1 MVYEVIENGKTK
13 VITAD
18 YFDAQHL
25 NTVYQTLVERIFG
38 AKMPASKG
46 DFIDVGR
53 RLLSSEKMVQTME
66 VAIGFTEVVLREEYH
81 HRKQLL
87 KLNNLIKSAIFLT
100 MPELAASGKP
110 EDIEYMQG
118 LNDVYWRLLLEEA
131 RGKQVDSY
139 FLYLEKNREPKDKFY
154 QPRRAVFR
162 RHGITQALQSMIDD
176 EYDILCLS
184 LPPGTGKTTAE
195 KYFNSAVIGW
205 FPKDYNLFYSHSG
218 DITRMYYDGVY
229 QICTD
234 SLTYTWKEIFPD
246 LKVTSTNAKMQQFN
260 IGTYKPFPSLQTASV
275 GSENAGKVRA
285 SKFLLVDDMIG
296 KLEEALNKNQL
307 DKLWGAYSVD
317 ATQRITVDT
326 SGKPCKEIHI
336 ATRWSVHDVIGR
348 LQRAYENNPRFKAI
362 AVPATYTDENGE
374 DHSNFDYDI
383 GGMSIDF
390 FRKQQSIM
398 DDISYRCLYMQQ
410 PIEREGLL
418 YHEEDLRR
426 YLSLPI
432 TEPDAVIGICDTK
445 NTGSDYM
452 FLPCFYK
459 YGDDYYLVD
468 CVCDQTTDFDVQYMK
483 MVQLI
488 VGNRM
493 QMLEVESNQGGKA
506 IGTTLIEKIRENGWE
521 CNITLKPTETNKEA
535 RIIANSYWVKQKVLF
550 KDKTLYTPKS
560 DYGRMM
566 TELVSWTQTG
576 KNPHDDIPDGLANF
590 ALYIANGSA
599 IAKVEAMAI
608 PW

>member
-1 MVYEVIENGKTK
+1 MAVTVIENGKEK
-13 VITAD
+13 IITVEI
-18 YFDAQHL
+18 FDNQDL
-25 NTVYQTLVERIFG
+25 NIVYQVLIDRIFG
-38 AKMPASKG
+38 NKLPEKKS
-46 DFIDVGR
+46 DFIKLGMGLVKD
-53 RLLSSEKMVQTME
+53 EMMAKTIE
-66 VAIGFTEVVLREEYH
+66 TAIGFTEVVLRDEYH
-81 HRKQLL
+81 HRKECL

-100 MPELAASGKP
+100 MPELAKSDD
-110 EDIEYMQG
+110 EDDFELMQK
-118 LNDVYWRLLLEEA
+118 LNDIYWRMLLEEA
-131 RGKQVDSY
+131 RGRQVDSY
-139 FLYLEKNREPKDKFY
+139 FLYLEKNRDPKDKFY

-162 RHGITQALQSMIDD
+162 KHGITQALQSMIDD
-176 EYDILCLS
+176 EYDVLCLS

-195 KYFNSAVIGW
+195 KFFNSAVIGW

-229 QICTD
+229 QIVTD
-234 SLTYTWKEIFPD
+234 TLTYTWREIFPE

-326 SGKPCKEIHI
+326 DGKPCKEIHI

-348 LQRAYENNPRFKAI
+348 LQRAYEGNPRFKAI
-362 AVPATYTDENGE
+362 AVPATGTGKDGE
-374 DHSNFDYDI
+374 EVSNFNYDI
-383 GGMSIDF
+383 GGMDVDF
-390 FRKQQSIM
+390 FKKQQAIM

-418 YHEEDLRR
+418 YHEEEVRR
-426 YLSLPI
+426 YLSLPLR
-432 TEPDAVIGICDTK
+432 EPDAVLGICDTK
-445 NTGSDYM
+445 NTGTDYM
-452 FLPCFYK
+452 FLPCCYQ
-459 YGDDYYLVD
+459 YGEDYYLVD
-468 CVCDQTTDFDVQYMK
+468 CVCDQTTDFNVQYMK
-483 MVQLI
+483 LVKLI
-488 VGNRM
+488 VDNKM

-506 IGTTLIEKIRENGWE
+506 IGTTLIEKIKEQGWD

-535 RIIANSYWVKQKVLF
+535 RIIANSYWIKQHVLF
-550 KDKTLYTPKS
+550 RDKTLYTPKS
-560 DYGRMM
+560 DYGYMM
-566 TELVSWTQTG
+566 SELFSWTQMG

-590 ALYIANGSA
+590 ALFVTNGSA
-599 IAKVEAMAI
+599 IARVEAMAV